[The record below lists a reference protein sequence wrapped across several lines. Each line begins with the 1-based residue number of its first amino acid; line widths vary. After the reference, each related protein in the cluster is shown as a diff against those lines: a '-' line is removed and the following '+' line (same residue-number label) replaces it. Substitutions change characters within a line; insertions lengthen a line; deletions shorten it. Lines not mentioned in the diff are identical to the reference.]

1 MLNNFV
7 IQSLNKNCMT
17 IEWGCK
23 LIIGDNT
30 EYLNES
36 HDIKY
41 KNMVL
46 GWNKNANKIYIKYRK
61 DCKNDLCEQFI
72 KENAIYNNDK
82 GKNYISWT
90 AWSN

>member
-1 MLNNFV
+1 
-7 IQSLNKNCMT
+7 MT
-17 IEWGCK
+17 IECRYK
-23 LIIGDNT
+23 LIIGDTT
-30 EYLNES
+30 EYLNGS

-41 KNMVL
+41 KIMIL

-61 DCKNDLCEQFI
+61 DCKNDLCEQFL

-82 GKNYISWT
+82 GKNYISWN